1 MLVIFGVVHWILRIN
16 SEDQRKCQICE
27 YFRNWLIYCTIDFSQ
42 ACSYITFA
50 LTNLFA
56 PSLIRS
62 YDPKWSVFI
71 GSIFS
76 TIYYTGFQ
84 YISSYYFY
92 TSAVLLGIGSAGT
105 SETQTCC
112 IKKLSSY
119 SYIYLKL
126 NDISHSFLIFLI

>member
-1 MLVIFGVVHWILRIN
+1 MFMFVGLDTHSFILESVLHSVNSRDPNRI
-16 SEDQRKCQICE
+16 DK
-27 YFRNWLIYCTIDFSQ
+27 YAGYYGQ